1 MNLSTQVLHHP
12 EFLKH
17 LGPKAL
23 TWLADLFTI
32 MTWEQRIPK
41 IWRQEKIIA
50 LTKPGKDPHL
60 AASYRPISLLSICY
74 KQLERANLQ
83 RISPRVRNKLKV
95 QNSST
100 FQGPKLHFSS
110 TKIIDK
116 KPYPRCGHSK
126 FRLQCD
132 TEVYWTVLT
141 NTVMIKAKFQHLQD
155 LNSGL
160 FKDFQVLSSTLSVF
174 KHFQGP
180 SNSSIFK
187 DFSSMLWT
195 LLPNRGRPSQC
206 WSGCNQVTA
215 LTTFTEHGFE
225 KTLKTGAVFMD
236 LTAALVQAS
245 VVRMKS
251 FCMLGKAKIGLALI

>member
-180 SNSSIFK
+180 WSFLFQIQA
-187 DFSSMLWT
+187 FSRISQACYEPCSPT
-195 LLPNRGRPSQC
+195 VEDLLNVDQAATKSQPSQHSLSMGSRRH
-206 WSGCNQVTA
+206 WRP
-215 LTTFTEHGFE
+215 
-225 KTLKTGAVFMD
+225 
-236 LTAALVQAS
+236 VQS
-245 VVRMKS
+245 S
-251 FCMLGKAKIGLALI
+251 WT

>member
-1 MNLSTQVLHHP
+1 MRTFKIQTAMWHWSVLNCTHQYRNDKSKISTFARFKFRTFQG
-12 EFLKH
+12 F
-17 LGPKAL
+17 
-23 TWLADLFTI
+23 
-32 MTWEQRIPK
+32 
-41 IWRQEKIIA
+41 
-50 LTKPGKDPHL
+50 
-60 AASYRPISLLSICY
+60 
-74 KQLERANLQ
+74 
-83 RISPRVRNKLKV
+83 
-95 QNSST
+95 SST
-100 FQGPKLHFSS
+100 FKHLICFQALS
-110 TKIIDK
+110 
-116 KPYPRCGHSK
+116 RALK
-126 FRLQCD
+126 FF
-132 TEVYWTVLT
+132 
-141 NTVMIKAKFQHLQD
+141 I
-155 LNSGL
+155 
-160 FKDFQVLSSTLSVF
+160 
-174 KHFQGP
+174 